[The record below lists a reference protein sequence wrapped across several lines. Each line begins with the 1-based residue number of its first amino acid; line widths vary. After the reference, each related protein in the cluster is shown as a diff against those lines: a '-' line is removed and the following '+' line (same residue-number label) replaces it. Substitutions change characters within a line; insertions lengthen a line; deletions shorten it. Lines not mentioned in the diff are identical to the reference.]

1 MNGKQIRP
9 FGMKDKMGYLLGDL
23 GNDLTFILSSSYLMK
38 FYTNIMGVPAAIV
51 GIIMMIAR
59 FVDAFTD
66 VTMGRICD
74 KSKPT
79 KAGKFRP
86 WILRM
91 CGPVAVASFL
101 MYQSAFADRSLTFK
115 VAWLFI
121 TYILWGSVFY
131 TSINIPYGSMASA
144 ISNKPEDRQSLSTYR
159 TVGGTL
165 SGVFMGVLVP
175 FIAFETVKGKTVLVG
190 SKFTIAAG
198 VLSVLSVLCYLGCY
212 YLTLER
218 VRSQE
223 SVKTE
228 NTVDKGIVKNF
239 VRITKSLFTNRAL
252 LSVIAA
258 MIFMLLA
265 QLTVQGMNNYVYP
278 NVYNNAGALSL
289 SSMLIMVD
297 VLICAIFA
305 KPLTKRFGRKEISVA
320 GSLLAA
326 VSYLICFVLR
336 PSNVWVYLA
345 FAMLAY
351 TGLMLFSIMSWAL
364 ITDVIDYS
372 EIRNGVREDG
382 TIYSVYSFS
391 RKLGQAA
398 SAGLTGGLLSL
409 AGYTTKTAFEVNVL
423 DSIFNISCIVPAIG
437 FIAVALIMGLA
448 YPLGK
453 KQVDENVR
461 ILAEK
466 HGKTDNQENRDE

>member
-1 MNGKQIRP
+1 MSEKQMRP
-9 FGMKDKMGYLLGDL
+9 FGIKDKMGYLLGDL

-38 FYTNIMGVPAAIV
+38 FYTDIMGVPAAAV
-51 GIIMMIAR
+51 GVIMMIAR

-74 KSKPT
+74 KSKAT

-86 WILRM
+86 WIRRM

-101 MYQSAFADRSLTFK
+101 MYQSAFAGMPMTFK
-115 VAWLFI
+115 IVWLFV

-144 ISNKPEDRQSLSTYR
+144 ISAKPEDRQSLSTFR

-165 SGVFMGVLVP
+165 SGVFMGILVP
-175 FIAFETVKGKTVLVG
+175 LIAFETVKGRTVLVG

-198 VLSVLSVLCYLGCY
+198 VFSVLAILCYMGCY
-212 YLTLER
+212 HLTLER
-218 VRSQE
+218 VKPQNVE
-223 SVKTE
+223 KTE
-228 NTVDKGIVKNF
+228 KESFGKEFADLIKK
-239 VRITKSLFTNRAL
+239 LFTNRAL

-258 MIFMLLA
+258 MVFMLLA

-289 SSMLIMVD
+289 SSLLIMAV
-297 VLICAIFA
+297 VLICAAFA
-305 KPLTKRFGRKEISVA
+305 KPLTSRFGRKEISVA
-320 GSLLAA
+320 GSILAA
-326 VSYLICFVLR
+326 GSYLVCFIIR
-336 PSNVWVYLA
+336 PSNVWVYLT
-345 FAMLAY
+345 FAMIAY

-372 EIRNGVREDG
+372 EIKNGVREDG

-398 SAGLTGGLLSL
+398 SAGLVGALLSI
-409 AGYTTKTAFEVNVL
+409 AGYTAETAFEAEVVR
-423 DSIFNISCIVPAIG
+423 SIFNISCIVPAIG
-437 FIAVALIMGLA
+437 FIAVAVIMGFL
-448 YPLGK
+448 YPLNK
-453 KQVDENVR
+453 KMVDENVR

-466 HGKTDNQENRDE
+466 HADDERR

>member
-1 MNGKQIRP
+1 MSEKQLRP

-38 FYTNIMGVPAAIV
+38 FYTDIMGVPAAIV
-51 GIIMMIAR
+51 GVIMMIAR

-74 KSKPT
+74 KGQPT

-86 WILRM
+86 WIRRM

-101 MYQSAFADRSLTFK
+101 MYQSSLSGMPMPFK
-115 VAWLFI
+115 VGYLFVK
-121 TYILWGSVFY
+121 YILWGSVFY

-144 ISNKPEDRQSLSTYR
+144 ISNKPEDRQSLSTFR

-165 SGVFMGVLVP
+165 SGVFMGILVP
-175 FIAFETVKGKTVLVG
+175 MIAFETVNGQTVLVG
-190 SKFTIAAG
+190 SKFTVAAG
-198 VLSVLSVLCYLGCY
+198 IFSVLAILCYLGCY
-212 YLTLER
+212 ALTLER
-218 VRSQE
+218 VKPQQIGQLPKE
-223 SVKTE
+223 SAGTGFLGVL
-228 NTVDKGIVKNF
+228 
-239 VRITKSLFTNRAL
+239 KSLFTNRAL

-258 MIFMLLA
+258 MLFMLLA
-265 QLTVQGMNNYVYP
+265 QLTIQGMNNYVYP

-289 SSMLIMVD
+289 SSLLILAV
-297 VLICAIFA
+297 VLVCAAFA
-305 KPLTKRFGRKEISVA
+305 KPLTKRFGRKEISIA
-320 GSLLAA
+320 GSVLAA
-326 VSYLICFVLR
+326 VCYGICFLIR

-345 FAMLAY
+345 FAMIAY
-351 TGLMLFSIMSWAL
+351 IGLMLFSIMSWAL

-372 EIRNGVREDG
+372 EIRNGIREDG

-398 SAGLTGGLLSL
+398 SAGLVGGLLSL
-409 AGYTTKTAFEVNVL
+409 AGYTAETAFDTGVVNA
-423 DSIFNISCIVPAIG
+423 IFDISCIVPAIG

-448 YPLGK
+448 YPLNK
-453 KQVDENVR
+453 KRVDENVK

-466 HGKTDNQENRDE
+466 HSND